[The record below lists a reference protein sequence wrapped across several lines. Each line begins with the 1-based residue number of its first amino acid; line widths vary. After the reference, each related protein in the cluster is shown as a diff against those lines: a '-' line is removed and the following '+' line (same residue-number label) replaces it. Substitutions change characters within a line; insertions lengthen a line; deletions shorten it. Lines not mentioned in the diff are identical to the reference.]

1 MPAAPDLPAAV
12 FFDAYGT
19 LISWKPARPPAQVVA
34 EGLWAAGVDAPF
46 ERVEAAVRAEMAFYR
61 ERQALVRT
69 AAELAALRR
78 DAATLVRDELGG
90 RQACSLPLDDIA
102 ALLVK
107 AFATWAYPEARTVIE
122 RLRARGLRTGVLS
135 NFSYLLPLL
144 LAEVGLAE
152 HLDPIV
158 FSAAEGVSKPDAAIF
173 AAAARAVGADPA
185 QCVLIGDDLGNDVA
199 GARGVGMPVIWL
211 NRVGQPIPAGVHAAT
226 DLIQAADTILSAEWR
241 SLSLA

>member
-1 MPAAPDLPAAV
+1 
-12 FFDAYGT
+12 
-19 LISWKPARPPAQVVA
+19 
-34 EGLWAAGVDAPF
+34 
-46 ERVEAAVRAEMAFYR
+46 MAFYR

-90 RQACSLPLDDIA
+90 LQACSMPLDDIS

-107 AFATWAYPEARTVIE
+107 AFATWAYPEARTVID
-122 RLRARGLRTGVLS
+122 RVRARGPRVGVLS

-152 HLDPIV
+152 HLNPIV
-158 FSAAEGVSKPDAAIF
+158 FSAAEGVSKPDATIF